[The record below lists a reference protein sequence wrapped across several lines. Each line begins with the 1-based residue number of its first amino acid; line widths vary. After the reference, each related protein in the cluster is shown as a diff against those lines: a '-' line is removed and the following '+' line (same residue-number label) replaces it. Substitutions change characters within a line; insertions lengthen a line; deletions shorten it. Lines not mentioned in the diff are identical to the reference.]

1 MASLEHLEKLT
12 AITQANFA
20 VQTYWDSKPCGSLEP
35 TAWKAP
41 AEFFEAHAELRYTRE
56 PEIVAFAGFEKW
68 RGQRV
73 LEIGVGMGADFVRF
87 AKAKAKICGIDLSRR
102 SLGLALQNAEINDV
116 PPTLLNADG
125 ESLPFPDES
134 FDLVYSWGVLHHTL
148 NIDRALLE
156 IHRVLRPR
164 GECRLMLY
172 HRWSLVGLQS
182 YIRYGLGR
190 LRPFTPLSRLIAA
203 HVESPGTKA
212 YTAHEVK
219 SLLERFSIVEVKP
232 VITVYDVRFGRRRF
246 APRWMLRLIPE
257 RLGWFLL
264 IRAKK

>member
-1 MASLEHLEKLT
+1 M
-12 AITQANFA
+12 TQANSA

-35 TAWKAP
+35 TAGKAP
-41 AEFFEAHAELRYTRE
+41 AEFFEAHAELRYARE
-56 PEIVAFAGFEKW
+56 PEIVAFAGFDKW

-87 AKAKAKICGIDLSRR
+87 AKAQAKICGVDLSRR
-102 SLGLALQNAEINDV
+102 SLGLALENAEIHHV
-116 PPTLLNADG
+116 SPTLLNADC

-134 FDLVYSWGVLHHTL
+134 FDMIYSWGVLHHTS

-156 IHRVLRPR
+156 VHRVLKPQ

-172 HRWSLVGLQS
+172 HRWSLVGLQC
-182 YIRYGLGR
+182 YLRYGLCK
-190 LRPFTPLSRLIAA
+190 LRPFTPLSRLIGA

-212 YTAHEVK
+212 YTLGEVE
-219 SLLERFSIVEVKP
+219 SLLGKFRTVEVEP
-232 VITVYDVRFGRRRF
+232 VITVYDVRLGRRRF
-246 APRWMLRLIPE
+246 APHWMLRLIPD

-264 IRAKK
+264 ICAKK

>member
-1 MASLEHLEKLT
+1 
-12 AITQANFA
+12 
-20 VQTYWDSKPCGSLEP
+20 
-35 TAWKAP
+35 
-41 AEFFEAHAELRYTRE
+41 
-56 PEIVAFAGFEKW
+56 
-68 RGQRV
+68 
-73 LEIGVGMGADFVRF
+73 
-87 AKAKAKICGIDLSRR
+87 
-102 SLGLALQNAEINDV
+102 LALQNAEINHIS
-116 PPTLLNADG
+116 PTLLNADG

-134 FDLVYSWGVLHHTL
+134 FDLVYSWGVLHHTS

-156 IHRVLRPR
+156 IHRVLRPH

-172 HRWSLVGLQS
+172 HRWSLVGLQC

-212 YTAHEVK
+212 YTLGEVK
-219 SLLERFSIVEVKP
+219 SLLGKFSTVEVKP
-232 VITVYDVRFGRRRF
+232 VVTAYDLRFGRRRF
-246 APRWMLRLIPE
+246 APQWMLRLIPD